1 MLLLESRSKTIA
13 FSSAMK
19 KNEIKI
25 EKNLDSEIKHLENTD
40 PERNFELLKTKK
52 EELQSLR
59 EKKLRGTLIRS
70 RAKWIDQGEKTS
82 KYFCNL
88 ENRNFVSKRMTSLID
103 SEGNE
108 VTDFDKVNNEV
119 LQFYQ
124 KLYNSKEGDLENVD
138 LNVRLKE
145 DTPKLTDEE
154 AIAIEGQITLKEA
167 SVTLEKMQNNK
178 SPGSTGFT
186 SEFFKFFWKDLG
198 HFIVKSLNY
207 GFEKGELSS
216 TQKEG
221 IMVAGYLGT
230 WSFGDNF

>member
-1 MLLLESRSKTIA
+1 MNNPQYIKEIKTVFFNIKKQYAATPYNLEKIDDIDNETFETTINPQLLLEMLLLESRSKTIA

-70 RAKWIDQGEKTS
+70 RAKWIDQGKKTS

-88 ENRNFVSKRMTSLID
+88 ENINFVSKRMTSLID

-124 KLYNSKEGDLENVD
+124 KLYNSKEGDL
-138 LNVRLKE
+138 NVRLKA

-154 AIAIEGQITLKEA
+154 ALAI
-167 SVTLEKMQNNK
+167 
-178 SPGSTGFT
+178 
-186 SEFFKFFWKDLG
+186 
-198 HFIVKSLNY
+198 
-207 GFEKGELSS
+207 
-216 TQKEG
+216 
-221 IMVAGYLGT
+221 
-230 WSFGDNF
+230 